1 MSKEFVHLH
10 LHTEYS
16 LLDGA
21 ARISGEGKKS
31 PLAEALKAKGM
42 TACAITDHGN
52 MYGVYSFIEAM
63 KKAGIKP
70 IIGSEFYTVRDIKN
84 CDPTEKRHHLIL
96 IAKNKTGYDNL
107 MKLSSISFKDGFYYR
122 PRIDMNVLR
131 QYSEGIICLSACVQG
146 EVPRLI
152 IEDNYEGAKR
162 SALEFKE
169 IFGDDYYIEL
179 QDHGIAEEKKALPE
193 LVRLAREIGVKVV
206 ATNDVHYIEKND
218 ADMQD
223 VLMCISMKKQLTDSD
238 RIRL

>member
-1 MSKEFVHLH
+1 
-10 LHTEYS
+10 
-16 LLDGA
+16 
-21 ARISGEGKKS
+21 
-31 PLAEALKAKGM
+31 
-42 TACAITDHGN
+42 
-52 MYGVYSFIEAM
+52 
-63 KKAGIKP
+63 
-70 IIGSEFYTVRDIKN
+70 
-84 CDPTEKRHHLIL
+84 
-96 IAKNKTGYDNL
+96 
-107 MKLSSISFKDGFYYR
+107 MKLSSISFKDGFIIVR
-122 PRIDMNVLR
+122 VIDMNVLK

-223 VLMCISMKKQLTDSD
+223 VLMCISMKSS
-238 RIRL
+238 

>member
-152 IEDNYEGAKR
+152 IEDNY
-162 SALEFKE
+162 
-169 IFGDDYYIEL
+169 
-179 QDHGIAEEKKALPE
+179 
-193 LVRLAREIGVKVV
+193 
-206 ATNDVHYIEKND
+206 
-218 ADMQD
+218 
-223 VLMCISMKKQLTDSD
+223 
-238 RIRL
+238 